1 MYRFEISRELQR
13 ERVRSSASRTWGR
26 IALVLIILLL
36 PGLLGAWRIMSGETL
51 NPRVVANIKD
61 GKTTKQEILVMFGDP
76 QEIDRTSEG
85 VTYLYKC
92 YKDAPAM
99 PYKWQDRK
107 INPQSDQL
115 FVIDPNKQI
124 KKAPLKTKGTILR
137 STLLI
142 HFKPD
147 GVTVMSHEYKE
158 Y

>member
-1 MYRFEISRELQR
+1 MDQFRISRELPR
-13 ERVRSSASRTWGR
+13 EAGWCAARRTWR
-26 IALVLIILLL
+26 RMALALIILLL

-51 NPRVVANIKD
+51 SPRLVANIQD

-76 QEIDRTSEG
+76 QEINRTSEG
-85 VTYLYKC
+85 LTYLYKS

-115 FVIDPNKQI
+115 FLIDDNKQI
-124 KKAPLKTKGTILR
+124 KKAPVKTKGKILR

-142 HFKPD
+142 RFKPD
-147 GVTVMSHEYKE
+147 GVTVLSHEYKE

>member
-1 MYRFEISRELQR
+1 MHQFKMNRELQR
-13 ERVRSSASRTWGR
+13 EGGRSSIPRTWR
-26 IALVLIILLL
+26 RLALIFTILLL

-51 NPRVVANIKD
+51 SPRLVANIQD

-85 VTYLYKC
+85 VTYLYKNF
-92 YKDAPAM
+92 KDAPAM

-115 FVIDPNKQI
+115 LVIDSDKMV
-124 KKAPLKTKGTILR
+124 KKAPVKTEGKILR

-142 HFKPD
+142 RFKSD
-147 GVTVMSHEYKE
+147 GLTVSSHEYKE